1 MTIGALMCPILLVW
15 FVTKR
20 PLVPGQEP
28 IGPREYRRAERSW
41 HGWAWLGA
49 LIWSTGT
56 VSNLVVAYQPDFSVA
71 IAYTLGQCAPV
82 VAAVWGIFLWK
93 EFGGGRQREFTC
105 VCWACSPCLLLG
117 YCLSAWPSVRILGM
131 NAFQDHKNFRAPE
144 PGSSQAFP
152 HSTSGKVLAFFPH
165 SV

>member
-28 IGPREYRRAERSW
+28 IGPGEYRRAERSW

-82 VAAVWGIFLWK
+82 VAAVWGSSCGRSS
-93 EFGGGRQREFTC
+93 GGAPKR
-105 VCWACSPCLLLG
+105 VHLCLLG
-117 YCLSAWPSVRILGM
+117 MFTMFVVGILFVSMAIG
-131 NAFQDHKNFRAPE
+131 
-144 PGSSQAFP
+144 
-152 HSTSGKVLAFFPH
+152 
-165 SV
+165 